1 MVESNQAEKIEKEI
15 IFCPFCKGNGCV
27 KCENRGVWLKVG
39 GAKYFWQPKTGAASI
54 ISTAVKS
61 VLSELLKFF
70 AAIFMLFSFWEAFDF
85 SLAKGNGFYPLFSQK
100 GPVQLLFW
108 SSLGILIYWIYNKK
122 IKPSILLE
130 GDLALMLKVN
140 LNIEP
145 FLTPSARSKIHAAI
159 ALARKEKNQGFVWH
173 LLKVLIN
180 EKKMI
185 PVFEK
190 LEQKPEKVIRMIDQR
205 AASAPEDKGAE
216 SDTGPLRQSSSPL
229 RRGSS
234 EASEASASAAPDAK
248 KTALLAFADMSALGK
263 SKIDE
268 TCLLFALLR
277 FDEINFFFE
286 KEAEVET
293 SSLRYAA
300 FWTQTKPSRGIFE
313 GLFKKRGKRLVK
325 IKHRIMNRAWTARQT
340 PTLDRF
346 SRDIT
351 DFAAARVIAPIVNRR
366 QEIDEVMRILERN
379 SKNNALL
386 IGEVG
391 SGRKSIV
398 NEIGRLIVREKALP
412 KLNDKRLVALDA
424 SQVISGVKAGG
435 ELEARVH
442 LILSEIQKAGNVI
455 LFIPDIHNLAES
467 GSEYGFDISEIL
479 APVFSMSAFQVI
491 GSTTFYDYHRTI
503 EKRGDFADTFD
514 VVKVEEVSPE
524 IALEILMREAPVLE
538 DKENVFFTLGALKK
552 AVELSK
558 RYIFNKLLPSKAVDL
573 LSEAA
578 VIVKTR
584 RGKNATVSSEDMANL
599 ITEKTGVPITKI
611 TAGEAVRLVNLE
623 SEIHRRVIGQNE
635 AVKTVSEAIK
645 RMRVGLRNEKKPVG
659 VFLFL
664 GPTGVGKTEL
674 AKSLAEAYFGSEE
687 SMIRLDM
694 SEFQS
699 AENIDRLIGSTDGNT
714 DGRLT
719 EGVKK
724 QPFSL
729 ILLDEFEKTH
739 PSILDLFLQVFD
751 DGRLTDSFGR
761 TMDFTNTIIIATSN
775 VGSKIIQ
782 GRLKEGKKLEDFR
795 PEIEA
800 NLLNYFKPELLNR
813 FNAQILFTTLSSEEV
828 LQIAKLQIK
837 KLSERLENAQGIKLE
852 VLPEAM
858 NKITELG
865 YSPLYGARNLQRVI
879 TEKIENI
886 IADKFLRGEIKRG
899 QTFTIESIN

>member
-1 MVESNQAEKIEKEI
+1 MAGLSPAEKIEKEI
-15 IFCPFCKGNGCV
+15 VVCPLCRGEGCA
-27 KCENRGVWLKVG
+27 KCEMRGVWLKVG
-39 GAKYFWQPKTGAASI
+39 EAKYFWLPKTGAASI
-54 ISTAVKS
+54 ISAAAKSILSALFKFLAAV
-61 VLSELLKFF
+61 
-70 AAIFMLFSFWEAFDF
+70 FMFFSFWEAFNF
-85 SLAKGNGFYPLFSQK
+85 SFAKGNGLYALFSQK
-100 GPVQLLFW
+100 GFVQLFFW
-108 SSLGILIYWIYNKK
+108 ASMAILVYWIYREK
-122 IKPSILLE
+122 IKPSVFLE
-130 GDLALMLKVN
+130 GDLASMPKID

-145 FLTPSARSKIHAAI
+145 FFSASARNKIYAAI
-159 ALARKEKNQGFVWH
+159 GRAQKEKNPGFVWH
-173 LLKVLIN
+173 LLKILVS

-190 LEQKPEKVIRMIDQR
+190 LEQNPEKVSRLIDQR
-205 AASAPEDKGAE
+205 AASAPENKSEE
-216 SDTGPLRQSSSPL
+216 SAGGPLRQNSN
-229 RRGSS
+229 
-234 EASEASASAAPDAK
+234 EASEASASGAPDAK
-248 KTALLAFADMSALGK
+248 KTALFAFVDMAALGK
-263 SKIDE
+263 NKIDE

-277 FDEINFFFE
+277 FNEINFFFE

-293 SSLRYAA
+293 ANLRYAA
-300 FWTQTKPSRGIFE
+300 YWTQAKPAKGIFE
-313 GLFKKRGKRLVK
+313 GLFQKRGKRLVK

-340 PTLDRF
+340 PALDRF

-351 DFAAARVIAPIVNRR
+351 DLAAARVIAPIVDRK
-366 QEIDEVMRILERN
+366 QEIDQVMRILERN

-398 NEIGRLIVREKALP
+398 NEIGRLMVREKALP
-412 KLNDKRLVALDA
+412 KLHDKRLVALDA
-424 SQVISGVKAGG
+424 SQVISGVRAGG
-435 ELEARVH
+435 ELESRVH
-442 LILSEIQKAGNVI
+442 LILNEIQKAGNVI

-479 APVFSMSAFQVI
+479 APVFSMSTFQVI
-491 GSTTFYDYHRTI
+491 GSTTFYDYHKTI

-514 VVKVEEVSPE
+514 IVKVEEVSPE
-524 IALEILMREAPVLE
+524 VALEILMREAPVLE
-538 DKENVFFTLGALKK
+538 DKEDVFFTFGALKK

-558 RYIFNKLLPSKAVDL
+558 RYIFNKLLPAKAVDL

-584 RGKNATVSSEDMANL
+584 RGKNATVSSEDMVNL

-611 TAGEAVRLVNLE
+611 TAGEAARLVNLE
-623 SEIHRRVIGQNE
+623 SEIHKRVIGQNE
-635 AVKTVSEAIK
+635 AVKAVSEAIK

-674 AKSLAEAYFGSEE
+674 AKSLAEVYFGSED

-699 AENIDRLIGSTDGNT
+699 AENIDRLIGSTDGNMN
-714 DGRLT
+714 GRLT

-782 GRLKEGKKLEDFR
+782 ERLKQGKKLEDFR
-795 PEIEA
+795 TEIEA

-813 FNAQILFTTLSSEEV
+813 FNAQILFTTLSPEEV

-852 VLPEAM
+852 VLPEALD
-858 NKITELG
+858 KIAGLG

-879 TEKIENI
+879 TEKIENV

-899 QTFTIESIN
+899 EIFTIKNIE

>member
-1 MVESNQAEKIEKEI
+1 MGESSQTEKIEKEI
-15 IFCPFCKGNGCV
+15 MFCPFCGGNGCV

-54 ISTAVKS
+54 ISSVVKS
-61 VLSELLKFF
+61 VLFALFKFF
-70 AAIFMLFSFWEAFDF
+70 AVIFVIFSFWEAFDF
-85 SLAKGNGFYPLFSQK
+85 SLVKANGFYPLFAQK
-100 GPVQLLFW
+100 GPVQFLFW

-122 IKPSILLE
+122 IKPSVLLE
-130 GDLALMLKVN
+130 GDLALMPKVN

-145 FLTPSARSKIHAAI
+145 FFSPSAKSKIYAAI
-159 ALARKEKNQGFVWH
+159 TLARKEKNPGFVWR

-190 LEQKPEKVIRMIDQR
+190 LEQSPEKISRLINQR
-205 AASAPEDKGAE
+205 AASAPEDRGAE
-216 SDTGPLRQSSSPL
+216 SENG
-229 RRGSS
+229 
-234 EASEASASAAPDAK
+234 ASAIPDAK

-263 SKIDE
+263 NKIDE

-325 IKHRIMNRAWTARQT
+325 IKHRIMNRAWTARPT

-366 QEIDEVMRILERN
+366 QEIDQVMRILERN

-386 IGEVG
+386 VGEVG

-412 KLNDKRLVALDA
+412 NLHDKRLVALDA

-435 ELEARVH
+435 ELESRVH
-442 LILSEIQKAGNVI
+442 LILSEIHKAGNVI

-514 VVKVEEVSPE
+514 IIKVEEVSPE
-524 IALEILMREAPVLE
+524 ITLEILMREAPVLE
-538 DKENVFFTLGALKK
+538 DKEGVFFTFGAFKK

-578 VIVKTR
+578 VIVRTR
-584 RGKNATVSSEDMANL
+584 RGKNAVVSSEDIANL

-611 TAGEAVRLVNLE
+611 TAGEAARLVNLE

-635 AVKTVSEAIK
+635 AVRTVAEAIK

-674 AKSLAEAYFGSEE
+674 AKSLAEVYFGSEE

-714 DGRLT
+714 AGRLT

-761 TMDFTNTIIIATSN
+761 TRDFTNTIIIATSN

-782 GRLKEGKKLEDFR
+782 ERLKEGKKLEDFR

-813 FNAQILFTTLSSEEV
+813 FNAQILFTTLSPEEI
-828 LQIAKLQIK
+828 LQIARLQIK
-837 KLSERLENAQGIKLE
+837 KLSDRLENAQGIKLE

-899 QTFTIESIN
+899 QTFTIKNIE